1 MGVGSLFWWH
11 VGKKEIRFF
20 FCRTGSSSV
29 CVCERVVLCLQP
41 AEGTFYERWFLL
53 CCSQSQS
60 STRLLANTPIC
71 FVLKHIHTHLT
82 LFSSRL
88 HTHTP
93 NCCLAPKSLSP
104 SSESHTVFRMHTH
117 KDTEASVN
125 LRGRGSIP
133 VILQPTCLPYRHAAD
148 TATRLPARLG
158 LIKHGT
164 AQGSNGMTHTCR
176 QTHGYTVLQTCA
188 NPSSLKF
195 LIKYLPKIWPQRE
208 KLFLAS
214 SIIINS
220 ACNIL

>member
-1 MGVGSLFWWH
+1 
-11 VGKKEIRFF
+11 
-20 FCRTGSSSV
+20 
-29 CVCERVVLCLQP
+29 
-41 AEGTFYERWFLL
+41 
-53 CCSQSQS
+53 
-60 STRLLANTPIC
+60 
-71 FVLKHIHTHLT
+71 
-82 LFSSRL
+82 
-88 HTHTP
+88 
-93 NCCLAPKSLSP
+93 
-104 SSESHTVFRMHTH
+104 MHTH
-117 KDTEASVN
+117 KDTGASVN

-195 LIKYLPKIWPQRE
+195 LIKYLPKIWPQKE

-214 SIIINS
+214 SIIINRLTVHATFYNVDFAPCFGFS
-220 ACNIL
+220 LLNFLAVFDSSGFIGLMLSYRT